1 MLAGERSSLFK
12 AYKAGRPARLIRT
25 VRPTTI
31 RLVPRARDFLNEIGL
46 WRGKKNWQ

>member
-1 MLAGERSSLFK
+1 MRASVETMRREGSIAMLAGERSSLFK

-31 RLVPRARDFLNEIGL
+31 RFGA
-46 WRGKKNWQ
+46 